1 MARGVNKVILLGNIG
16 HDPEI
21 KQLASG
27 DSVVNFSLAT
37 TETWRDKS
45 SNEMQEKTEWHRV
58 VMYGRLADVLHQYA
72 KKGSKLYIEGAIK
85 TRKWQDKN
93 GVERMTT
100 EIHAK
105 EFQMLDTR
113 ASSNGAPSYNSAP
126 AQRNDSGFNNAPARP
141 NNTMDPTP
149 SLSSTDLDD
158 EIPF

>member
-21 KQLASG
+21 KQLTSG

-58 VMYGRLADVLHQYA
+58 VMYGKLADVLHQYA
-72 KKGSKLYIEGAIK
+72 KKGTKLYVEGAIK

-93 GVERMTT
+93 GVERLTT

-105 EFQMLDTR
+105 EFQMLDSR
-113 ASSNGAPSYNSAP
+113 ASSGSGSNYNSAP
-126 AQRNDSGFNNAPARP
+126 QRSENNFDTPARSSSV
-141 NNTMDPTP
+141 DSP
-149 SLSSTDLDD
+149 SSMLSTDLDD